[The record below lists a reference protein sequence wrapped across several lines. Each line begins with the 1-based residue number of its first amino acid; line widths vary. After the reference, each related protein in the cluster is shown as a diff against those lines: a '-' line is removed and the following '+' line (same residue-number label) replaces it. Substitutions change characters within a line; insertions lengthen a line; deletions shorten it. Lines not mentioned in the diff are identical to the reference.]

1 MIFAPKGIGNTSVV
15 DPDVLSKDFI
25 EADRITTSQTQ
36 YQWAEDSVLGL
47 DKLALGAAV
56 KIETVSQA
64 GLLRGSASSGALNHR
79 WSAALGA
86 RGQDPALTASADP
99 NLFHIPYNRGMHL
112 IKGGTDMSITW
123 TAEYPEL
130 ILAFFSFQY
139 SRKGRDEFSLNPD
152 DDLAFIRTKIQ
163 MYLDGAAIYGSGINN
178 LTESDSYRGTGYV
191 NRNLRTTLRGVT
203 LVGAGSHTLEAKAG
217 QESCSL
223 VDTDTGAE
231 ANIGYFD
238 NPPDIGVCIAH
249 RTLNVIRFPKGTFL
263 GG

>member
-1 MIFAPKGIGNTSVV
+1 MIFAPKGVGSTSVV
-15 DPDVLSKDFI
+15 DPDQLSKDFI
-25 EADRITTSQTQ
+25 EADRVTTSQTQ
-36 YQWAEDSVLGL
+36 WQWAEDSVSDL
-47 DKLALGAAV
+47 DKLMLGAAV
-56 KIETVSQA
+56 KIDTASQTA
-64 GLLRGSASSGALNHR
+64 LVRGSSSSGPTAHR
-79 WSAALGA
+79 ISVG
-86 RGQDPALTASADP
+86 GYDPALTLSDDP

-112 IKGGTDMSITW
+112 IKGDTDMSITW

-130 ILAFFSFQY
+130 ILVFFSFQY
-139 SRKGRDEFSLNPD
+139 SRKDRAQFNLNPD
-152 DDLAFIRTKIQ
+152 DDLAFIRAKIQ

-203 LVGAGSHTLEAKAG
+203 LVGAGSHTIEAKAG

-223 VDTDTGAE
+223 VDTTTGAE

-238 NPPDIGVCIAH
+238 NPPDEGVCIAH